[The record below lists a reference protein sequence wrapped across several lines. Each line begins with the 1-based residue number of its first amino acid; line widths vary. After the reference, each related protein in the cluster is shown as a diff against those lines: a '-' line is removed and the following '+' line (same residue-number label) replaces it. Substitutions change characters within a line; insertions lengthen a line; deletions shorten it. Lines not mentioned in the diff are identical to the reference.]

1 MTLKTVFAGL
11 MASTLLVG
19 GASAATP
26 ENMKVDKLEAIPA
39 TTITAEAKKLPEGT
53 VTMEKIE
60 IDMEKLPEGTIAMEK
75 IDIESDAMELTV
87 SASIDPE
94 EFEIIENEDGSTT
107 LKNRKTGE
115 IIEIAKVDT
124 IEAAATLVPS
134 QPAE

>member
-26 ENMKVDKLEAIPA
+26 ENMKIEKLEAIPA
-39 TTITAEAKKLPEGT
+39 TLTAEAIKLPEGT
-53 VTMEKIE
+53 VAMEKI
-60 IDMEKLPEGTIAMEK
+60 IVDMEKLPDGTFAMEK
-75 IDIESDAMELTV
+75 IEGDAVELTV

-94 EFEIIENEDGSTT
+94 EFEIIENEDGSMT

-115 IIEIAKVDT
+115 IIQIAKVDT